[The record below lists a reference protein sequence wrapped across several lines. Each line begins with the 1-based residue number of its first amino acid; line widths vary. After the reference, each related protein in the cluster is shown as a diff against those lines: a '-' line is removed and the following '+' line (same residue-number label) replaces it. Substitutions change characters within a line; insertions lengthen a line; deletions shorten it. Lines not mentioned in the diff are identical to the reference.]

1 MKGRV
6 LGNHFTAGATACGT
20 AILAVFDHGRDAR
33 ATVLKHLLVV
43 AVFTACA
50 SPSRAA
56 EPVPAPN
63 VPAFRAACSALAKAA
78 DDADKMVVRGRDGWL
93 FLASELRHVG
103 VGKFWGDAAVNVS
116 RARNPKHADP
126 LPAIIDFNQQ
136 LKKLNIQLIIVPV
149 PPKAVVYP
157 EMISAGLKG
166 TKPEPRLDPQH
177 QEFYK
182 LLGKSGMT
190 VLDIAPEL
198 IALRHGEPGL
208 TCCKQDTHWSGRA
221 CVMTAR
227 LIAKHIK
234 NRPWLKDMP
243 KLKLASETRE
253 VEISGDLWRALKDD
267 AIPKEKLPLRFVG
280 RKTAAGIEP
289 VEPGRG
295 SPVLLLADSH
305 GLVFHA
311 GGDMHAKGAGL
322 ADQLALELGF
332 AVDVLAVR
340 GSGATSAR
348 VSLYRRGRRD
358 EGYIKGKKLI
368 IWCFSAR
375 EFTESF
381 TGWRRLP
388 VVKRA
393 ERVPGTH

>member
-1 MKGRV
+1 MSSRV
-6 LGNHFTAGATACGT
+6 LAAIALCVAG
-20 AILAVFDHGRDAR
+20 
-33 ATVLKHLLVV
+33 
-43 AVFTACA
+43 CA

-56 EPVPAPN
+56 EPDLAPN
-63 VPAFRAACSALAKAA
+63 VPAFRAACAALAKAA

-93 FLASELRHVG
+93 FLASELRHVS
-103 VGKFWGDAAVNVS
+103 VGKFWGDAAAKVS

-126 LPAIIDFNQQ
+126 LPAIVDFNDQ
-136 LKKLNIQLIIVPV
+136 LKKLNIELILVPV

-157 EMISAGLKG
+157 AMVSAGLKG

-177 QEFYK
+177 EAFYK
-182 LLGKSGMT
+182 LLGEKGVT

-198 IALRHGEPGL
+198 IAHRNDKAGATYCE
-208 TCCKQDTHWSGRA
+208 QDSHWSGRA
-221 CVMTAR
+221 CVLTAG

-234 NRPWLKDMP
+234 GRPWLRG
-243 KLKLASETRE
+243 LAKNAFDHETRA
-253 VEISGDLWRALKDD
+253 VEISGDLWQALKDD
-267 AIPKEKLPLRFVG
+267 ALPREKMPLRFVG

-289 VEPGRG
+289 VEPDRK

-311 GGDMHAKGAGL
+311 GGDMHAAGAGL
-322 ADQLALELGF
+322 ADQLALELDF

-340 GSGATSAR
+340 GSGATAAR

-358 EGYIKGKKLI
+358 AGYIKGKKLI

-375 EFTESF
+375 EFTETF
-381 TGWRRLP
+381 TGWRKLP

-393 ERVPGTH
+393 N